1 MSKIIIRRTMF
12 FCEYKNIFRRFT
24 CASNISETQN
34 NTIACN
40 KDLYRDK
47 IFNLYLQRTVNI
59 FYKRYETSCARDFWC
74 AGTDVYGCC
83 FRACKH
89 LRTRNFRGPSTSTP
103 GRICSKSRE
112 FPPDSRLDF
121 HARGCRARLDSGMM
135 GADIWCAARRV
146 SIEKTVARER

>member
-1 MSKIIIRRTMF
+1 MF
-12 FCEYKNIFRRFT
+12 FCGCKNIFQRFA
-24 CASNISETQN
+24 CASNIFETQN
-34 NTIACN
+34 NIIACN

-47 IFNLYLQRTVNI
+47 IFSSYLQRTVTHFTKDI
-59 FYKRYETSCARDFWC
+59 KLMQETF
-74 AGTDVYGCC
+74 DVPEQTFTVVS

-89 LRTRNFRGPSTSTP
+89 LRARNFRGPSTSTP

-146 SIEKTVARER
+146 SIEKAVARER